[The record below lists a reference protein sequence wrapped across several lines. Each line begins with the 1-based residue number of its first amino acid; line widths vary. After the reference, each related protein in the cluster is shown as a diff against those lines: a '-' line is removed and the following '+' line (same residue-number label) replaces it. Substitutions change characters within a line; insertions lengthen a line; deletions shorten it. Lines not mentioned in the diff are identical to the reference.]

1 MVAWT
6 KYYIKPDEEVLKK
19 HTPNAFLLRY
29 KSKGK
34 IVELSG
40 PTLADMTKK
49 AEELSMKVDEVWMA
63 ELCDTGSETLT
74 GMVHRFEKGKE
85 TNQHHSFWN
94 KLTPAGSAPA
104 AAKPE
109 GKTKK
114 GKVAT
119 PAPKDE
125 TPVEKIKTVDSVDT
139 QEKETKMVK
148 ATKKATKVEP
158 KKEVVKKGKETNAT
172 AKGDAAK
179 AKRPA
184 KISGKLEAIDIPKD
198 KPVGKKEA
206 EALFTALQV
215 RENTVRWNAARYL
228 ADNMGVAVPAEVLIK
243 KTYGKEGG
251 TTASVG
257 RVVDGIMANAERNKV
272 KIIVTGFKRDGKF
285 HYRMEKA

>member
-6 KYYIKPDEEVLKK
+6 KDFIKPDEEIMNR

-34 IVELSG
+34 VVELSG

-49 AEELSMKVDEVWMA
+49 AEELSMQVDEVWVA

-74 GMVHRFEKGKE
+74 GMVHRFEKGEE

-94 KLTPAGSAPA
+94 KLTPAGAAPA
-104 AAKPE
+104 AA
-109 GKTKK
+109 TKK
-114 GKVAT
+114 GKAAT

-125 TPVEKIKTVDSVDT
+125 TPIEKTKTVDAVDT
-139 QEKETKMVK
+139 QGKDTKMVK
-148 ATKKATKVEP
+148 ATKKVAKAAP
-158 KKEVVKKGKETNAT
+158 KNEAPKKGKDTNAA

-184 KISGKLEAIDIPKD
+184 KISGNLEIIDIPKD

-206 EALFTALQV
+206 EALFTALNV

-228 ADNMGVAVPAEVLIK
+228 ADNMGVAVPVDVLVK

-251 TTASVG
+251 STASVG